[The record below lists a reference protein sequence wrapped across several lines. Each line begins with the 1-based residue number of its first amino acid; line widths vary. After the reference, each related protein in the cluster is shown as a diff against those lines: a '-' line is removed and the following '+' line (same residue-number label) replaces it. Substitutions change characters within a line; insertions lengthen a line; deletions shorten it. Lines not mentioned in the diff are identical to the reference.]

1 MDTPNPTPP
10 AVDPSAAPKP
20 APTPT
25 FDDLDR
31 DHAART
37 ARALAMGGEAKLARR
52 RAEGILNARERIA
65 HLCDDGSFTEFGL
78 FAQSTR
84 EADRART
91 PADGKISGIVRIDS
105 RPVAVVSNDFTVM
118 GASSATVNGRKV
130 GHIKDLATK
139 RGLPIVFLGE
149 STGARMPDVMGAR
162 GIGAGDKPTQYRRMR
177 ETPWASGVLGH
188 CYGSSSW
195 YAALSD
201 FVVMRKGA
209 IMAVSS
215 VKLTSMAI
223 SESMQ
228 PEDLGGWRMHTDVT
242 GMADLAVD
250 SDEAALDAI
259 RRFLSYMPS
268 HHGERPPRADAGQR
282 PAPDGRRIRELLT
295 LSRTQVY
302 DMRRILASIVDV
314 DSMFEM
320 KARFAKN
327 IVTALARIEG
337 HVVGI
342 VANNPLH
349 KGGAI
354 DVDACEKATAFMV
367 MCDSFNIPL
376 LFFVD
381 QPGFLI
387 GIEGERRGAVGRV
400 MNWMNALSL
409 VTVPKFS
416 IIVRKTYGQ
425 AVLNMGGGGNA
436 DVVLMWPS
444 AEVNFMDPRHAVTIV
459 HGITR
464 ADDPARFDAHLAEM
478 ELETSAYA
486 MASAYNG
493 HLVVQPEDTRATL
506 HELLETIGLRSS
518 DGIGEHLMRTW
529 PTSY

>member
-1 MDTPNPTPP
+1 MN
-10 AVDPSAAPKP
+10 APKEP
-20 APTPT
+20 S
-25 FDDLDR
+25 FDALDR
-31 DHAART
+31 EFAERT
-37 ARALAMGGEAKLARR
+37 RKALAMGGDAKIARR
-52 RAEGILNARERIA
+52 REAGLLNARERIDRLA
-65 HLCDDGSFTEFGL
+65 DDGSFMEFGL
-78 FAQSTR
+78 FAQSAR
-84 EADRART
+84 APDRDRT
-91 PADGKISGIVRIDS
+91 PADGKIAGIVRVDG
-105 RPVAVVSNDFTVM
+105 RAVAVVSNDFTVM

-130 GHIKDLATK
+130 GHVKELATR

-162 GIGAGDKPTQYRRMR
+162 GIGAGDRPTQYRRMR

-209 IMAVSS
+209 VMAVSS

-242 GMADLAVD
+242 GMADRAVD
-250 SDEAALDAI
+250 TDEEALQAI
-259 RRFLSYMPS
+259 RMFLSYMPS
-268 HHGERPPRADAGQR
+268 NHAEKPPRAPASEVV
-282 PAPDGRRIRELLT
+282 APDGDRIRALLP
-295 LSRTQVY
+295 LARTRVY
-302 DMRRILASIVDV
+302 DMRKILAVIADHDSI
-314 DSMFEM
+314 FEM

-327 IVTALARIEG
+327 VVTALARIDG

-342 VANNPLH
+342 IANNPLH

-354 DVDACEKATAFMV
+354 DVDACEKATSFMV
-367 MCDSFNIPL
+367 LCDSFNIPL
-376 LFFVD
+376 VFFVD

-416 IIVRKTYGQ
+416 VIVRKTYGQ

-436 DVVLMWPS
+436 DVVLLWPT

-459 HGITR
+459 HGVKR
-464 ADDPARFDAHLAEM
+464 EDDPERFDRLLADM
-478 ELETSAYA
+478 ELETSAYE

-493 HLVVQPEDTRATL
+493 HMVVLPEQTRDTLAD
-506 HELLETIGLRSS
+506 LLDTTGPGLNG
-518 DGIGEHLMRTW
+518 GIGEHLMRTW
-529 PTSY
+529 PTSF